1 MPIKNNIFLNYL
13 LLLGIIFIAC
23 YILNV
28 ISLIIL
34 AGTSDLSHTLGF
46 SLYVSLIYYFPFI
59 LITLGMFIAFRY
71 ILKRKQLGL
80 YRFEFLPEFLSLFLS
95 AFIMAALAFHEEMSF
110 FIGHYPR
117 RPDTWGEL
125 WSVIKRNNFGL
136 PVLIICSLLFL
147 LIHKVLIKKSGNHN
161 EEI

>member
-1 MPIKNNIFLNYL
+1 MSIKNNIFLNYS

-34 AGTSDLSHTLGF
+34 AGLSDLSHTIGF

-59 LITLGMFIAFRY
+59 LITFGMFIAFRY
-71 ILKRKQLGL
+71 ILKRKLLGL
-80 YRFEFLPEFLSLFLS
+80 YRFKFIPEFVSLFLS
-95 AFIMAALAFHEEMSF
+95 VFIMAALAFHEEMSF

-117 RPDTWGEL
+117 RPYTWGEL
-125 WSVIKRNNFGL
+125 WSVIKRNNFGFIN
-136 PVLIICSLLFL
+136 LIICSTLFAVL
-147 LIHKVLIKKSGNHN
+147 HKVVIGKPDNN
-161 EEI
+161 